1 MSNFWDYEVWGTICI
16 LGTLLLALLAA
27 NGLKRSLRFLQVSLI
42 PTSVIAG
49 IIILIVSG
57 IIKPII
63 GKSMFETALFGGNG
77 RNVLEMITYH
87 ALALGFI
94 ASTFRSGGKGLS
106 GKRRAEIFNTGV
118 TTVATYLMQGI
129 LGLVITLVIA
139 ATVMPGM
146 FPEAGILLPFGYG
159 QGTGQALN
167 YGSIYE
173 STYGFT
179 GGRSFGLTIA
189 AFGFLSA
196 SIGGVIYLHLI
207 KRSFKG
213 YDHNEAAEIFS
224 PEDIQ
229 SSEEIPMNGG
239 IDKLTVQIGI
249 VVGAYLIA
257 YMIML
262 GIGSLVPGL
271 KSVVYGFNFLFGVIA
286 AIIIMQVLKFLR
298 KCNVV
303 KREYANTFLMTRIT
317 KLCFDIMIV
326 AGIAAIRIEIV
337 RSYWAVMLVLGIV
350 GLVSTFLYNRFVAA
364 RLFPE
369 YETEQFLAMY
379 GMLTGTAS
387 TGIMLLREVDGQL
400 KTPAANNL
408 VYQNIPAMVFGF
420 PMMLLAAMAPKKPF
434 PALVILI
441 ALFIVMNVILFR
453 RSIFLHER
461 YERKK

>member
-1 MSNFWDYEVWGTICI
+1 MSNFWDYDVWGTICL
-16 LGTLLLALLAA
+16 LGVLFLALLCA
-27 NGLKRSLRFLQVSLI
+27 NGLKRSFRLLQVSLI

-49 IIILIVSG
+49 IIILIISG
-57 IIKPII
+57 ILRPIV
-63 GKSMFETALFGGNG
+63 GKSVFEMEIFGGNG

-94 ASTFRSGGKGLS
+94 ASTFRAGGKGLS

-118 TTVATYLMQGI
+118 TTVSTYLLQGI
-129 LGLVITLVIA
+129 LGLVITLAVA
-139 ATVMPGM
+139 ATVMPSL

-196 SIGGVIYLHLI
+196 SIGGVIYLHMI
-207 KRSFKG
+207 KKNFAG
-213 YDHNEAAEIFS
+213 YDHNEAAEVFS

-239 IDKLTVQIGI
+239 IDKLTVETGLVI
-249 VVGAYLIA
+249 GAYLIA

-262 GIGSLVPGL
+262 GLGTAVPGL
-271 KSVVYGFNFLFGVIA
+271 KSVIYGFNFLFGVIA
-286 AIIIMQVLKFLR
+286 AILITQLMKFLR
-298 KCNVV
+298 KHSAV

-326 AGIAAIRIEIV
+326 AGIAAIRIELV
-337 RSYWAVMLVLGIV
+337 KEYWAVMLILGIV
-350 GLVSTFLYNRFVAA
+350 GLAATFLYNRFVA
-364 RLFPE
+364 RKLFPE
-369 YETEQFLAMY
+369 YETEQFLVMY

-400 KTPAANNL
+400 RSPAADNL
-408 VYQNIPAMVFGF
+408 VYQNIPAMIFGF
-420 PMMLLAAMAPKKPF
+420 PMMLLAAMAPKKPLT
-434 PALVILI
+434 ALAILVV
-441 ALFIVMNVILFR
+441 LFIVMNIILFR
-453 RSIFLHER
+453 RAVFLRER
-461 YERKK
+461 SK